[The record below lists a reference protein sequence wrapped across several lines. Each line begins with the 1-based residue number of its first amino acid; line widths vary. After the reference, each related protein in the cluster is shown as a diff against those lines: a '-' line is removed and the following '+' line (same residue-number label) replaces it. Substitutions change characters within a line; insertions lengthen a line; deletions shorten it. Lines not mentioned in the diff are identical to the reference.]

1 MIRSG
6 EGNGGETAGLRGGK
20 GKRKAGRAGAEAAAG
35 PVRQPPPLPGPP
47 SRAPPRLR
55 PRERARACPA
65 CAPPPPAEP
74 GASASCACN
83 PARAWVG
90 EGAGRTR
97 DAPRPPAFSGLRL
110 LTCIPGERAVG
121 RARPRAQA
129 ALGRARVPPSRE
141 KMPTEAAAGGGEEA
155 ASALQTSQE
164 FRTLRPGSGMPLR
177 PTPSLNPGARSLQRP
192 APAFR
197 NDGRSHHKHSRLSHD
212 FKPTPHPF
220 RGAAAF
226 PHRNAP
232 KINLLKAITVS
243 SFNSLIISFTQQ
255 LSFQILNSSTILY

>member
-1 MIRSG
+1 M
-6 EGNGGETAGLRGGK
+6 
-20 GKRKAGRAGAEAAAG
+20 
-35 PVRQPPPLPGPP
+35 
-47 SRAPPRLR
+47 
-55 PRERARACPA
+55 
-65 CAPPPPAEP
+65 
-74 GASASCACN
+74 
-83 PARAWVG
+83 
-90 EGAGRTR
+90 GAGRTR